1 MNLDEGD
8 LFKEDVE
15 VWQTLV
21 HVCRR
26 SRSVVFRSPR
36 RLNLRL
42 VFTQGTPA
50 SDTLDFWPSLPL
62 LIRDSDHSTEDV
74 DDFVAVLKRS
84 DRVVKVDHYIGNDS
98 DLETVL
104 GAMQVP
110 FPELTDLR
118 LHLIDGMASVLPDSF
133 LGGSAPRLQFLI
145 LDRIP
150 FPGLPNLLLS
160 TTHLVTLRLCDIPH
174 SGYFSPESMV
184 TALSTLSSLEYL
196 SLKFESPRSRP
207 DWASRRLPPTT
218 RFVLPVLTYFRF
230 KGACEYLE
238 DLVTGIN
245 APRLNNLYITLF
257 NQIVFDTPQIIRFI
271 NRSPA
276 LETFE
281 KAIVVFEHRA
291 ASVDLSSSQ
300 ASGYGG
306 FNVKI
311 PCRELDWQ
319 VSSMEQVCTSCLPP
333 LSTLE
338 DLYIYEHPLS
348 PPVWQDNIEDTLWL
362 ELLRPFTAVKNLY
375 LSEKFA
381 SRIIPALQ
389 ELTVGRATEVLP
401 TLQNIFLEEIQPSG
415 TVQAG
420 IQLFAATRQVTSHS
434 IEVARWDDSKKD
446 MINNYRHLFR

>member
-1 MNLDEGD
+1 MDLDEVD
-8 LFKEDVE
+8 LFKEDIE

-26 SRSVVFRSPR
+26 WRSIVFRSPR

-42 VFTQGTPA
+42 IFTQGTPA
-50 SDTLDFWPSLPL
+50 RHTLYVWPSFPL
-62 LIRDSDHSTEDV
+62 LIRDRDHSTEDV

-98 DLETVL
+98 DLETVS

-110 FPELTDLR
+110 FPELTDLQ
-118 LHLIDGMASVLPDSF
+118 LHLIDGMESVLSDSF
-133 LGGSAPRLQFLI
+133 LGGSAPRLQFLW

-160 TTHLVTLRLCDIPH
+160 TTHLVTLRLWDIPH
-174 SGYFSPESMV
+174 SGYFSPEAMV
-184 TALSTLSSLEYL
+184 SALSTLTSLEYL

-207 DWASRRLPPTT
+207 DWENRRLPPVTCS
-218 RFVLPVLTYFRF
+218 VLPVLTYFRF
-230 KGACEYLE
+230 RGAAEYLE

-245 APRLNNLYITLF
+245 APRLNSLYITLF
-257 NQIVFDTPQIIRFI
+257 NQIVFDTPQFIRFI
-271 NRSPA
+271 NRSPT
-276 LETFE
+276 LEIFE
-281 KAIVVFEHRA
+281 RGIVVFEHHA
-291 ASVDLSSSQ
+291 ASVDLCSSQ
-300 ASGYGG
+300 TPGYGG
-306 FNVKI
+306 FNMKI
-311 PCRELDWQ
+311 PCQELDWQ

-338 DLYIYEHPLS
+338 DLYIYEHPHS
-348 PPVWQDNIEDTLWL
+348 PPVWQDNIEDTLWV
-362 ELLRPFTAVKNLY
+362 ELLQPFTAVKNLY

-420 IQLFAATRQVTSHS
+420 IQQFAAMRQVTSHS
-434 IEVARWDDSKKD
+434 IKVSRWDDSKQD
-446 MINNYRHLFR
+446 MRNNYRHLFH